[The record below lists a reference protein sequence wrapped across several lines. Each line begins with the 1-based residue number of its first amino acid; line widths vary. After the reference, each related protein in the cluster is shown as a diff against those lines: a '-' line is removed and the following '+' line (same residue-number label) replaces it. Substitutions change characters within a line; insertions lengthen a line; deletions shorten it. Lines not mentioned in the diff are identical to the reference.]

1 MAPARPKRMD
11 SVRKQELSRRSG
23 VDADRRSNHLRS
35 RMQELDQNQ
44 VWRQMFHNTLF
55 ADSDQPPPPPKE
67 GHAKDAFSWREHYSA
82 AMDSVAR
89 RISQKRPELQ
99 PHEASVL
106 QNSNQD
112 SDAMQRLMTLGS
124 MVGLCSAPARPDEH
138 IVAPQQAEGTG
149 E

>member
-1 MAPARPKRMD
+1 MAPARPKRVD

-23 VDADRRSNHLRS
+23 VDAERRSSHLRS

-82 AMDSVAR
+82 AIDSVAQ
-89 RISQKRPELQ
+89 RISQKRPEIQ
-99 PHEASVL
+99 PLEVDQS
-106 QNSNQD
+106 SNRD
-112 SDAMQRLMTLGS
+112 SDAMYQLMTLGS
-124 MVGLCSAPARPDEH
+124 MVGICRAPARPDERN
-138 IVAPQQAEGTG
+138 AAREQADAGAG